1 MEYSQIRVET
11 RGPVA
16 LLTLDRPDKLNAW
29 TPRMAEE
36 LAHAIAA
43 ANEDRDIGA
52 IVMTGEGRGFC
63 AGADVDAVFT
73 PRVDGKDPGND
84 TAGGSGGV
92 PASVDWVSL
101 ARSSKPLIAAVNGV
115 AVGIGVTMI
124 LPFDVIVAAE
134 EARFGLVFVK
144 MGIVPELA
152 SSHFLISRM
161 GWGHASEMML
171 TGRLYPA
178 EEARAKGL
186 CEYVVPQAELL
197 PKAMEI
203 AALIAEN
210 PSRQLRMTKELLT
223 ENACTTD
230 LDRAQKL
237 ETEALRICWTTPEHH
252 EAVDAFLAK
261 RKPDFR
267 KVAP

>member
-43 ANEDRDIGA
+43 ANEDRDLGA

-63 AGADVDAVFT
+63 AGADVDADAVFKT
-73 PRVDGKDPGND
+73 RVDGKDPDND

-101 ARSSKPLIAAVNGV
+101 ARPSKPLIAGN
-115 AVGIGVTMI
+115 
-124 LPFDVIVAAE
+124 
-134 EARFGLVFVK
+134 
-144 MGIVPELA
+144 
-152 SSHFLISRM
+152 
-161 GWGHASEMML
+161 
-171 TGRLYPA
+171 PA
-178 EEARAKGL
+178 
-186 CEYVVPQAELL
+186 
-197 PKAMEI
+197 
-203 AALIAEN
+203 
-210 PSRQLRMTKELLT
+210 RQLRMTKELLT

-252 EAVDAFLAK
+252 EAVGAFLAK